1 MTTARDTITH
11 LVDEIAKVI
20 EAAALSAPDEAVD
33 GTVTTVPLAVV
44 RGFPREE
51 TLQLPTLSVRA
62 GRATTR
68 AVWFDELSTETSP
81 VDPALVRVRWREAWV
96 ELPVTL
102 DLYTRSRT
110 QRYVLRPLLEDIFG
124 GDLADPTARPPGL
137 ELTLTDIDDS
147 PARVRWLTAADNDDG
162 TANSAIFRL
171 NVVCQAHISKER
183 VADFEASSYTS
194 DLLVEVQ

>member
-11 LVDEIAKVI
+11 LVDEVAKAI
-20 EAAALSAPDEAVD
+20 EALSLTVPDEAVD

-51 TLQLPTLSVRA
+51 ALQLPTLSVRA

-96 ELPVTL
+96 EVPVTL

-110 QRYVLRPLLEDIFG
+110 QRYVLRPLLEDLFG
-124 GDLADPTARPPGL
+124 NDLADPTARPPGL

-147 PARVRWLTAADNDDG
+147 PARVRWLTAADNDEG